1 LIAMTPLTV
10 DATLTSLSEIGRYV
24 DTVSQAAGLARQEA
38 YNLRLAVDEV
48 ATNVIVH
55 GYEEHGLSGTLL
67 LRAETTAESVAVT
80 VEDRGPEFDP
90 RNQAMP
96 TAEELAE
103 PLEDREIGGLGI
115 FLALKSVDEFRYE
128 RRGDINVNTFVM
140 RRGARA

>member
-1 LIAMTPLTV
+1 MTPLTV

-67 LRAETTAESVAVT
+67 LRAETTDESVAVT

-140 RRGARA
+140 RRGARS